1 MHNPIRHLQSTLAVG
16 ALAAALAG
24 CAPSAAV
31 DASTA
36 TPAAAGAA
44 PLPAATA
51 EGSVR
56 LTIRLAPGGAELL
69 ARVETQEPV
78 QRRDPYRNEP
88 TFFRVYDGAGGVLA
102 ERGFKLD
109 AERRAE
115 LPGAD
120 GALSGVHIPI
130 EATIV
135 SIQIPRFAEAASVR
149 LYRQDPAK
157 AGAAPEMLAEVR
169 P

>member
-88 TFFRVYDGAGGVLA
+88 TFFRVYDGAGRVLA
-102 ERGFKLD
+102 ERGFKLE
-109 AERRAE
+109 AALRTEA
-115 LPGAD
+115 PAAD
-120 GALSGVHIPI
+120 GTLSGEHVPL
-130 EATIV
+130 EAPIV
-135 SIQIPRFAEAASVR
+135 SLQIPRFEGAATVR
-149 LYRQDPAK
+149 LYRR
-157 AGAAPEMLAEVR
+157 GAAEPELLAEVK